1 MRRYLVGASLR
12 HAMGSRRHCIG
23 GLHAA
28 TTLLSHAHSLAG
40 TASSFHS
47 SAAVASTVNNTKA
60 FVSKYYEL
68 DDHRAIDEY
77 LRRKSLVLKETSTHY
92 VVRDC
97 PFCHAT
103 KGRAD
108 NLFKLYINK
117 SNGVYICHRCGASG
131 SWFTFKQ
138 NLGASNDVV
147 EASMGYADSHQSSR
161 HDVPTA
167 ISALDNAKAIAL
179 TRNLHDDADCRH
191 VLDYLTTTRGLDPD
205 VLSKYCVGAIQ
216 QPFYGKDGASETKWC
231 ATFPWMARKVDI
243 AAMGAELATPDDP
256 ASSSGVDANLFN
268 VVRLK
273 VRAIDDKSKQRLVP
287 KGGSWGLFGWNTIP
301 HDANSVVVTEGEFDA
316 MAVHQ
321 ATGRPAISLPNG
333 CRSLPPA
340 VLPLLERFSSIYLW
354 MDSDVHGQESV
365 DKFVAKLGV
374 ARTYVVRASG
384 AKDANDALLAK
395 MDLNAILDKATL
407 KPHAQITTF
416 DDLRAEVL
424 DEMMNPL
431 RASGVQ
437 SRSIPALNSYLKGF
451 RSGELT
457 VVTGPTGCG
466 KTTLLSQ
473 LSLDWCAQG
482 VSTLWGS
489 FEIKNTRLVHKM
501 LTQMAGRSLA
511 LNLDLFE
518 RTADEF
524 EALPM
529 YFLRFFGSS
538 DVDEVLDAMEYAVY
552 AYDVQHVILDNV
564 QFMMSGQGRG
574 YDKFERQDAALDKF
588 RKFATAK
595 NVHVTLVIHP
605 RKEQDDTDLTLSSVF
620 GTAKATQE
628 ADNVLILQR
637 NRGDVKLDVR
647 KNRYYVSSHFGSR
660 RQEAQRLGRILR
672 PKANATGGFNAFF
685 YTLISTDTHEM
696 YYSNKRQQYL
706 VDQGYT
712 FKVVTELY
720 DKATFED
727 SQSELLAE
735 VLEAQDLEKF
745 IDDENAE
752 ISKIGGDEDLSRLSG
767 KKKKTTMGA
776 LSGADGSKYME
787 YSTGHGA
794 KQRHNLFRDRYK

>member
-1 MRRYLVGASLR
+1 MVRIENGRRIFCHSNSNIMRRYLVGASLR

-216 QPFYGKDGASETKWC
+216 QPFYGKDGESETKWC

-301 HDANSVVVTEGEFDA
+301 HDADSVVVTEGEFDA

-374 ARTYVVRASG
+374 ARTYVVRATG

-647 KNRYYVSSHFGSR
+647 KNRTICLDRFDGSLGSIALQFDKEAVCMREMFPTAMDESLASRDLELQMEREARQRYEASAATDSSSRVPGINPAPSNVQGPSCDGSR
-660 RQEAQRLGRILR
+660 HHATDPSNGAPVNGQVNGVNGRRVI
-672 PKANATGGFNAFF
+672 N
-685 YTLISTDTHEM
+685 
-696 YYSNKRQQYL
+696 
-706 VDQGYT
+706 
-712 FKVVTELY
+712 
-720 DKATFED
+720 
-727 SQSELLAE
+727 
-735 VLEAQDLEKF
+735 
-745 IDDENAE
+745 
-752 ISKIGGDEDLSRLSG
+752 
-767 KKKKTTMGA
+767 
-776 LSGADGSKYME
+776 
-787 YSTGHGA
+787 GH
-794 KQRHNLFRDRYK
+794 HSPEPFSLFTPIITR

>member
-1 MRRYLVGASLR
+1 
-12 HAMGSRRHCIG
+12 
-23 GLHAA
+23 
-28 TTLLSHAHSLAG
+28 
-40 TASSFHS
+40 
-47 SAAVASTVNNTKA
+47 
-60 FVSKYYEL
+60 
-68 DDHRAIDEY
+68 
-77 LRRKSLVLKETSTHY
+77 
-92 VVRDC
+92 
-97 PFCHAT
+97 
-103 KGRAD
+103 
-108 NLFKLYINK
+108 
-117 SNGVYICHRCGASG
+117 
-131 SWFTFKQ
+131 
-138 NLGASNDVV
+138 
-147 EASMGYADSHQSSR
+147 
-161 HDVPTA
+161 
-167 ISALDNAKAIAL
+167 
-179 TRNLHDDADCRH
+179 
-191 VLDYLTTTRGLDPD
+191 DPD

-416 DDLRAEVL
+416 DDLRAEVR
-424 DEMMNPL
+424 DMMY
-431 RASGVQ
+431 GVQ

-647 KNRYYVSSHFGSR
+647 KNRYYHFSTGAVSGGLSAIAFQPLDVIRTHQQGKFGSEVHNV
-660 RQEAQRLGRILR
+660 RQSVQ
-672 PKANATGGFNAFF
+672 F
-685 YTLISTDTHEM
+685 
-696 YYSNKRQQYL
+696 
-706 VDQGYT
+706 
-712 FKVVTELY
+712 
-720 DKATFED
+720 
-727 SQSELLAE
+727 LLAE
-735 VLEAQDLEKF
+735 SGVPGLWRGTTPTLLRVCGGAGLYFGMLEQLQVQNRDAVSAFLGGALARSFAGLVMSPLTIVKARMEWDASNRSIVAQFRSLVATYGWQGLYRGVWPTLLRDVPFSGLYVTLYTRLK
-745 IDDENAE
+745 NTV
-752 ISKIGGDEDLSRLSG
+752 GGDNCVHHPVAVNFSCGVVAGVSATVLVHPFDVVKTRMQLEMNGMTVRATMAKMFADEGVRGFLRGVLPRVFKRTLGTAITWTMYEYLSTSSNRTR
-767 KKKKTTMGA
+767 TTVTA
-776 LSGADGSKYME
+776 
-787 YSTGHGA
+787 TT
-794 KQRHNLFRDRYK
+794 